1 MSALY
6 DYGIASLSS
15 KVRNNKV
22 IDSRLRG
29 NDIKGSGN
37 DIRGSGNDLSE
48 ARLHEASI
56 GRCGNTKE
64 ECTLFTIRLS
74 GLAYS
79 SVRNKDLVNSIS
91 KSFGQNFPVTNNRL
105 FFTS

>member
-15 KVRNNKV
+15 KVRNNRV
-22 IDSRLRG
+22 IDSLLRG
-29 NDIKGSGN
+29 NDIKGSRN
-37 DIRGSGNDLSE
+37 NLSE
-48 ARLHEASI
+48 ARLHEPSI
-56 GRCGNTKE
+56 GRCWNTKE
-64 ECTLFTIRLS
+64 ECPLFTVGLS
-74 GLAYS
+74 GLVYS
-79 SVRNKDLVNSIS
+79 SVRNKELVNSIS